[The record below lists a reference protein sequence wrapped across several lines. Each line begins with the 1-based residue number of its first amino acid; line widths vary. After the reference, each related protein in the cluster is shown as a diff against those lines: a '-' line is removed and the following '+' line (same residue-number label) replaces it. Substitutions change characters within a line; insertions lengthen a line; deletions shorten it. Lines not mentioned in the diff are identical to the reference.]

1 MQKMAKVFFFLK
13 LTFSQLPNYQKD
25 FPTLFDAFESQD
37 KMLIEYISVKMLM
50 FLKNSITRC

>member
-13 LTFSQLPNYQKD
+13 LTFPQLPNYQKD

-37 KMLIEYISVKMLM
+37 KMLIEYIWVKMLM
-50 FLKNSITRC
+50 FLKNSITWC

>member
-1 MQKMAKVFFFLK
+1 MAKVFFFLK

-37 KMLIEYISVKMLM
+37 KMLIEYIWVKMLM